1 MYKRQIQYS
10 FTGEELLLFGA
21 ILYPGQRLP
30 DDRADIV
37 VVLKGPVRPVVLRE
51 KQRIAGMWV
60 NASSIRL
67 RTSPGFYAIGS
78 SRPVDKLVD
87 ERTAAIFE
95 LGLKNLSMSPTG
107 FSEAKKLERFEA
119 GLVDLYRRMGLFYE
133 NPSAVEI
140 TEGVLY
146 RARIPVPARVPVG
159 TYRAETYLI
168 SKGRVLAV
176 ASVSYTHLDVYK
188 RQPQNRERGIS
199 RPRPRAQRLV
209 AAAPSGCSGNYR
221 GCRHRHGS
229 ICGTATGGRWRAT
242 GNWAVRRRASASRT
256 RSPAT
261 ERCASMGGRP
271 RPCVVPNRANWRSD
285 WHLPVSY
292 THLDVYKRQPSSE
305 ARRLRMATPCGR

>member
-1 MYKRQIQYS
+1 MSAPRALLLSLAALLLPTAAHAADPRLVPDVSSRAIDIQYS

-37 VVLKGPVRPVVLRE
+37 VVLKGPVRPIVLRE
-51 KQRIAGMWV
+51 KRRVAGIWV

-78 SRPVDKLVD
+78 SRPIDKLVD

-95 LGLKNLSMSPTG
+95 LGLANLSMSPSG

-119 GLVDLYRRMGLFYE
+119 GLTDLYRRSGLFVE
-133 NPSAVEI
+133 NPAAVEI

-168 SKGRVLAV
+168 SRGRVLAV
-176 ASVSYTHLDVYK
+176 ASRDVQIRK
-188 RQPQNRERGIS
+188 AGFERFVALA
-199 RPRPRAQRLV
+199 AQRHGFLYGLSAVLLSLV
-209 AAAPSGCSGNYR
+209 LGYGASA
-221 GCRHRHGS
+221 
-229 ICGTATGGRWRAT
+229 IF
-242 GNWAVRRRASASRT
+242 RRR
-256 RSPAT
+256 
-261 ERCASMGGRP
+261 
-271 RPCVVPNRANWRSD
+271 
-285 WHLPVSY
+285 
-292 THLDVYKRQPSSE
+292 
-305 ARRLRMATPCGR
+305 

>member
-1 MYKRQIQYS
+1 MTRGPALILWLAALFLPAAAHAADPRLVPDVSSRAIDIQYS

-37 VVLKGPVRPVVLRE
+37 VVLKGPVRPIILRE
-51 KQRIAGMWV
+51 KRRVAGIWV

-78 SRPVDKLVD
+78 SRPIDKLVD

-95 LGLKNLSMSPTG
+95 LGLANLSMSPSG

-119 GLVDLYRRMGLFYE
+119 GLTDLYRRSGLFVE

-168 SKGRVLAV
+168 SRGRVLAV
-176 ASVSYTHLDVYK
+176 ASRAVQIRK
-188 RQPQNRERGIS
+188 AGFERFVALA
-199 RPRPRAQRLV
+199 AQRHGFLYGLSAVLLSLV
-209 AAAPSGCSGNYR
+209 LGYGASA
-221 GCRHRHGS
+221 
-229 ICGTATGGRWRAT
+229 IF
-242 GNWAVRRRASASRT
+242 RRR
-256 RSPAT
+256 
-261 ERCASMGGRP
+261 
-271 RPCVVPNRANWRSD
+271 
-285 WHLPVSY
+285 
-292 THLDVYKRQPSSE
+292 
-305 ARRLRMATPCGR
+305 

>member
-1 MYKRQIQYS
+1 MTRIGASIAALLLLLLPAAAQAVDPRLVPDVSSRSIEIQYS

-107 FSEAKKLERFEA
+107 F
-119 GLVDLYRRMGLFYE
+119 RRRRSSSG
-133 NPSAVEI
+133 SRR
-140 TEGVLY
+140 GWS
-146 RARIPVPARVPVG
+146 
-159 TYRAETYLI
+159 I
-168 SKGRVLAV
+168 S
-176 ASVSYTHLDVYK
+176 
-188 RQPQNRERGIS
+188 I
-199 RPRPRAQRLV
+199 
-209 AAAPSGCSGNYR
+209 AAWGCSTKTLR
-221 GCRHRHGS
+221 RSRLPKACC
-229 ICGTATGGRWRAT
+229 IGRESPC
-242 GNWAVRRRASASRT
+242 RRAFPWAPT
-256 RSPAT
+256 APK
-261 ERCASMGGRP
+261 P
-271 RPCVVPNRANWRSD
+271 I
-285 WHLPVSY
+285 
-292 THLDVYKRQPSSE
+292 
-305 ARRLRMATPCGR
+305 